1 MEVRALLV
9 SPPAASGPLPLTAGA
24 RPAAEPRPDEAV
36 VAVAYG
42 GICGSD
48 LHYWK
53 NGRIGESVLRSPMVL
68 GHEVVGIV
76 AEPAADGSGPARG
89 SRVAVHPAQVCG
101 ACGFCRR
108 GAEHLCADL
117 RYLGSAARMPHTDGG
132 FAERLVVP
140 ARRLVPV
147 PDALDL
153 RTAALA
159 EPASVA
165 LHGLNRARD
174 LSRGIEG
181 ADVLVV
187 GAGPIGLLTV
197 ALAAAAGAASI
208 TATDVFDRPLRL
220 ALQAGAGHVVRV
232 DTGRETALPPVDI
245 AIESSGSPQGLTTAL
260 KALRRG
266 GVMVNVGH
274 LPPGGVTVP
283 LHLTVP
289 RELTL
294 AGSSRFFHEMPAAL
308 AVMAR
313 TVERFAPV
321 VTSVFP
327 LEDAESAFQEAA
339 AAERSSKVLL
349 SFPAAATP

>member
-1 MEVRALLV
+1 M
-9 SPPAASGPLPLTAGA
+9 
-24 RPAAEPRPDEAV
+24 
-36 VAVAYG
+36 AVAYG

-53 NGRIGESVLRSPMVL
+53 KGRIGESVLRSPMVL

-76 AEPAADGSGPARG
+76 AEPAANGSGPAPG

-108 GAEHLCADL
+108 GSEHLCADL

-132 FAERLVVP
+132 FAERLVMP
-140 ARRLVPV
+140 ARRLVPL

-165 LHGLNRARD
+165 LHGLDRVRELNR
-174 LSRGIEG
+174 SVEG
-181 ADVLVV
+181 SDVLVV
-187 GAGPIGLLTV
+187 GSGPIGLLSV
-197 ALAAAAGAASI
+197 AMARARGAATI
-208 TATDVFDRPLRL
+208 TATDVFDHPLRL
-220 ALQAGAGHVVRV
+220 AVRIGATHVVRV
-232 DTGRETALPPVDI
+232 DAEDPVPIPSADI
-245 AIESSGSPQGLTTAL
+245 AIESSGTPRGLATAL
-260 KALRRG
+260 RALRSG
-266 GVMVNVGH
+266 GVLVNVGH
-274 LPPGGVTVP
+274 LPPLGVTAP
-283 LHLTVP
+283 LHLVVP

-294 AGSSRFFHEMPAAL
+294 MGSSRFYHEMPAAL
-308 AVMAR
+308 EIMGR
-313 TVERFAPV
+313 TMERFAPI

-327 LEDAESAFQEAA
+327 LDDAESAFHEAA

-349 SFPAAATP
+349 SFPAAATS